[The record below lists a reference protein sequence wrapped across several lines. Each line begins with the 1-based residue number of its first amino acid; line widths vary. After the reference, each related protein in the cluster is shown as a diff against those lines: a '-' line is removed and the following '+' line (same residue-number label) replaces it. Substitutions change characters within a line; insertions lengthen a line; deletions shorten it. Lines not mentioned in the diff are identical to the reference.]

1 MLNHLSC
8 HLAFRTR
15 AATLSVCS
23 TSGVNL
29 SVTPTGYVRASGSFV
44 TENYREGMEFAPA
57 GFTNAK
63 NNERAIVTRV
73 EALTLTTRESRI
85 TEAAASGR
93 TITVGLPEDLA
104 DENVEFD
111 PNAGFPYIEEDYVR
125 GPQQMV
131 SAPYDGGVMEER
143 GIYALNWHFL
153 PGFDSFA
160 IHACVD
166 ALLALFSPGSVIG
179 SGANAVMVTGDPG
192 PSATQPEPDGEGWT
206 VVSIDIPFIAL
217 TTNAVTA

>member
-1 MLNHLSC
+1 MLDHGLAHLK
-8 HLAFRTR
+8 FRER
-15 AATLSVCS
+15 AETLEVCA
-23 TSGVNL
+23 TSGVNI
-29 SVTPTGYVRASGSFV
+29 SVTKYTYVRASGSWI
-44 TENYREGMEFAPA
+44 TEGYQPGHEIQPA
-57 GFTNAK
+57 GFTNAL
-63 NNERAIVTRV
+63 NNERAIVLQV
-73 EALTLTTRESRI
+73 EALTLTVREERI
-85 TEAAASGR
+85 IEAAASGR

-111 PNAGFPYIEEDYVR
+111 PNASFPYLKEDYVR

-131 SAPYDGGVMEER
+131 SAPYNGGVMEER

-153 PGFDSFA
+153 PGFDSFV

-206 VVSIDIPFIAL
+206 VVSIDIPWLAL
-217 TTNAVTA
+217 TTNAVEA